1 MPRRMVIALIVLL
14 SIVVYSAASYS
25 GTLSSDLVAYVLKPT
40 APNMVLPSTDPSS
53 IAGRIGDTIF
63 MTATPGE
70 YEAAS
75 VVLRPRAD
83 LADLMLEATPLTAAM
98 GAIPA
103 SSVDI
108 RWVKCWYQDGGAWWN
123 IVKRGGKM
131 LVPELLLHDDSLV
144 RVNDKQEDYLK
155 ITYPDGG
162 VNYLWVSDPA
172 PAKQSC
178 NLRITPEQCPVND
191 SPMLLPTTIAANTN
205 KQVWITVKV
214 PDDARPGAYAG
225 SINLTA
231 GKRALGALRLK
242 LVVLPFRLAEPKT
255 YYDLKR
261 EFTYSIYYWG
271 ELDPQGTGIIGGK
284 YKSEKQ
290 LLAELRDMY
299 AHGVTSPNLIWTPD
313 LMYDRPQALRRSLA
327 IRDEA
332 GMKGRTLYLGDS
344 GLIGN
349 PTDEAG
355 LRKIR
360 EHVKSVLAVAREF
373 GIPEVYFY
381 GIDEARGDVLKS
393 QRTAWQAVHEAGGK
407 LIVSGYAGQFETVG
421 DLLDLCNWSGR
432 LSADEPAKWHSVGH
446 RIWNYGN
453 PQIGAE
459 NPDLYRRN
467 YGLRLWRASYD
478 GACDYCYMDACE
490 GFAWNDF
497 DDATY
502 RDHNFVY
509 PTVDGVIGT
518 VAWEGFREGVDDVKY
533 ATTLRQAIEK
543 ADQSSDPAIK
553 QTARA
558 AQAYLDSMN
567 LDGDL
572 DTVRA
577 GMIRYLRALSGRA
590 R

>member
-1 MPRRMVIALIVLL
+1 MHRTMIVLVFL
-14 SIVVYSAASYS
+14 MCVAGAGAARNGAS
-25 GTLSSDLVAYVLKPT
+25 LSSDLVIYVLKPT
-40 APNMVLPSTDPSS
+40 APNMVLPSTAPSS
-53 IAGRIGDTIF
+53 IPGRIGDTIF
-63 MTATPGE
+63 ITATPGE

-75 VVLRPRAD
+75 VVLRPRTDVAG
-83 LADLMLEATPLTAAM
+83 LMLEATPLTGAM

-103 SSVDI
+103 SCVDI
-108 RWVKCWYQDGGAWWN
+108 RWVKCWYQDGGAWRN

-131 LVPELLLHDDSLV
+131 LVPELLLHDDSLI

-155 ITYPDGG
+155 ITYPDGA

-178 NLRITPEQCPVND
+178 NLRITPEQCPVKD
-191 SPMLLPTTIAANTN
+191 SPTLLPTSIPANTN

-214 PDDARPGAYAG
+214 PDDAHPGAYAG
-225 SINLTA
+225 SINLFA
-231 GKRALGALRLK
+231 GKQALGALRLK

-255 YYDLKR
+255 YYDPQR

-290 LLAELRDMY
+290 LLAELRDIY
-299 AHGVTSPNLIWTPD
+299 AHGVTSPNLIWTPE
-313 LMYDRPQALRRSLA
+313 LMYDRPQALRKSLA

-332 GMKGRTLYLGDS
+332 GMRGRTLYLGDS
-344 GLIGN
+344 WLIGN
-349 PTDEAG
+349 RTDEAG

-360 EHVKSVLAVAREF
+360 EHVQSVLAAAREF

-421 DLLDLCNWSGR
+421 DLLDLCNWSGA
-432 LSADEPAKWHSVGH
+432 LSAEEPPKWHSVGH

-518 VAWEGFREGVDDVKY
+518 IAWEGFREGVDDVKY

-543 ADQSSDPAIK
+543 ANQSIDPAAR

-558 AQAYLDSMN
+558 AQAYLDGMN

-572 DTVRA
+572 DAVRA
-577 GMIRYLRALSGRA
+577 VMVRYIRALSGGA